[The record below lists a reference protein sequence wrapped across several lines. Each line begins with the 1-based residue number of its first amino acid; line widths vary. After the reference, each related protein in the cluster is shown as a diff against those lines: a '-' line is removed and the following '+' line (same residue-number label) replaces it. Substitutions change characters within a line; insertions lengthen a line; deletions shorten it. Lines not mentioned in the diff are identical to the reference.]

1 MAKQLNLKSRVR
13 AGMALERQSAEER
26 LQESGVAETAR
37 REAADVVGAVI
48 RTAAGEISA
57 GTRQKIKIADTI
69 SNPFNPRTFY
79 SAETIDS
86 LARSL
91 EADGQLEPIKV
102 TRLPEHEGKWVII
115 DGERRLRA
123 AKSRGAEFIDAE
135 LCEERLDSRTLYL
148 RAYKANKERDE
159 QTVFDDSIAWKR
171 LLEQG
176 VYKDYAELAAAVN
189 EAPTHVN
196 KVILLNSLP
205 SSFISR
211 MAQFANVVGL
221 AHAYN
226 LKLILERA
234 GQAVAEHWLQ
244 EILEGRASVRRLEQA
259 ASADAPTRRGGG
271 ARRVHYQSRMQF
283 KRRDGVALGELKLFA
298 DGRTELSLQG
308 VDGASQQALAERMKD
323 LIESWTHELDG
334 EASV

>member
-1 MAKQLNLKSRVR
+1 MAKQLNLTSRVR

-26 LQESGVAETAR
+26 LLENEVAETAS
-37 REAADVVGAVI
+37 REAATVVGRVPSSAATSPAA
-48 RTAAGEISA
+48 TA
-57 GTRQKIKIADTI
+57 RQKIKIADAI
-69 SNPFNPRTFY
+69 SNPFNPRSFY
-79 SAETIDS
+79 STETIEG

-91 EADGQLEPIKV
+91 DTDGQIEPIKV
-102 TRLPEHEGKWVII
+102 TRLSEYPGKWVVI

-123 AKSRGAEFIDAE
+123 AKSRGSEYIDAE
-135 LCEERLDSRTLYL
+135 ICEERLENRTLYL
-148 RAYKANKERDE
+148 RAYKANKERDA
-159 QTVFDDSIAWKR
+159 QTVFDDAIAWKR
-171 LLEQG
+171 LLDQG

-189 EAPTHVN
+189 EASSHVN

-205 SSFISR
+205 PSLLGR
-211 MAQFANVVGL
+211 MAQFSNVVGL

-244 EILEGRASVRRLEQA
+244 EILEGRATVRRLEQA
-259 ASADAPTRRGGG
+259 ASTEAPARRGGP
-271 ARRVHYQSRMQF
+271 RRIHYQSRVQF
-283 KRRDGVALGELKLFA
+283 KRRNGGALGELKLFA

-308 VDGASQQALAERMKD
+308 VNGTSQQELAKKMKE
-323 LIESWTHELDG
+323 LIENWTRELDD